1 MAKTGLYLLLGL
13 AAVSLIA
20 AGILFIDRNATYRAA
35 IKTERQNNAAGDG
48 ADSARYRFDDCAG
61 GVWDFGAGRC
71 IRPAPGGRD

>member
-1 MAKTGLYLLLGL
+1 MAKTGFYLLLGL

-20 AGILFIDRNATYRAA
+20 TGILYIDRNATYRAVT
-35 IKTERQNNAAGDG
+35 KTERQNNAAGDRADG
-48 ADSARYRFDDCAG
+48 ARGRFDDCAG